1 MQTQSSTTFDD
12 DGHYT
17 DIHFNVAGA
26 ARIPTWRRSFVDD
39 PEHYSYLEFN
49 NQPTN
54 DSGTVEQRRRSRAG
68 GYQGLDPSS
77 LRQQPAP
84 SHYTGIGGSQTD
96 SHGYLVPVQQPENG
110 NNSSI
115 MAQLQ
120 QQPGPHDLS
129 PSRSEEDSGQ
139 QRGDTNRRGYQ
150 GLDPSA
156 VEELRRTPRRHSY
169 AGVGTQS
176 ADRSRVH
183 SYLELIEYSGNN
195 GQYDGQVTAAERG
208 YEGLDPAEVEELR
221 RTRRPHSYAGIEK
234 SSSADTSDVVIG
246 YSGTNNEED
255 RGQTG
260 KGYEGLDP
268 VEVEELR
275 RRANRPHDY
284 AGLAGRDRDN
294 SQGGVVPASAG
305 YEGLDPVQMEESRRR
320 ARLPRE
326 YAGLRD
332 NAEDLYS
339 RPVKKR

>member
-1 MQTQSSTTFDD
+1 M
-12 DGHYT
+12 
-17 DIHFNVAGA
+17 
-26 ARIPTWRRSFVDD
+26 DD
-39 PEHYSYLEFN
+39 PNHYDYPEFN

-68 GYQGLDPSS
+68 GYQGLNPADLET
-77 LRQQPAP
+77 LRQPPAP
-84 SHYTGIGGSQTD
+84 RLYTGVGGSTTE
-96 SHGYLVPVQQPENG
+96 QPENG

-115 MAQLQ
+115 VVQPQ

-129 PSRSEEDSGQ
+129 ASRPEEDSGQ
-139 QRGDTNRRGYQ
+139 QRGDANRPCHQ
-150 GLDPSA
+150 GDDPSA
-156 VEELRRTPRRHSY
+156 VEQLRIIPRPHTCPSI
-169 AGVGTQS
+169 GTKS
-176 ADRSRVH
+176 PERSRIQ
-183 SYLELIEYSGNN
+183 SYMAVI
-195 GQYDGQVTAAERG
+195 GQCDGEATAADKG
-208 YEGLDPAEVEELR
+208 YEGLGPAEVEELR

-234 SSSADTSDVVIG
+234 SSSADRSGLVIG
-246 YSGTNNEED
+246 YSRTNNQED

-260 KGYEGLDP
+260 KGYERHDP

-284 AGLAGRDRDN
+284 AGLAGGDRDN
-294 SQGGVVPASAG
+294 SQGEVVPASAG